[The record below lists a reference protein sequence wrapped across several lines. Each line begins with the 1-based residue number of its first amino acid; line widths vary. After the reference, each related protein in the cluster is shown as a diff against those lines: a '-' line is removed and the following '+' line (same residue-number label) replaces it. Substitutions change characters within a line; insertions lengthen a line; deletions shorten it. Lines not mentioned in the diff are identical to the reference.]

1 MVSRIEIKEER
12 KDLLAQRKI
21 KCIEKD
27 ISQLFSFLA
36 SELSKKDFSIENL
49 DGKNVSFSIRHKA
62 RKIRGNVEDLSEENA
77 LDTCIYS
84 GLPFLP
90 ARWNEWMDKQFLG
103 LKYGIWTFLV
113 VIAAIL
119 STLIAIG
126 RKNPEFLKYLGISLI
141 SIGGVSV
148 IVFFI
153 LRRFL
158 IKNSINRKV
167 TAENIIQQVE
177 IIVQNYIQEKPQ
189 SRICWNCFEEVKNEV
204 KECPKCKSRI

>member
-1 MVSRIEIKEER
+1 MSRIDIKEER

-21 KCIEKD
+21 KCNEKD

-49 DGKNVSFSIRHKA
+49 EDNKLHFLIRQKT
-62 RKIRGNVEDLSEENA
+62 RKIRANVEDISEENV
-77 LDTCIYS
+77 LEVCIYS
-84 GLPFLP
+84 GLSFLP
-90 ARWNEWMDKQFLG
+90 LRWNNWMEKQFLG

-113 VIAAIL
+113 IITVIL

-141 SIGGVSV
+141 SIGGVSI
-148 IVFFI
+148 IVFFV

-158 IKNSINRKV
+158 INNSIKRKD
-167 TAENIIQQVE
+167 TAESIIQQVE
-177 IIVQNYIQEKPQ
+177 VIVQNYIQKKPQ
-189 SRICWNCFEEVKNEV
+189 STICWNCFEEVKNEV
-204 KECPKCKSRI
+204 KICPKCKSRI